1 MTPFTDLIAQGTAHA
16 WLFIPS
22 AIVLGALHG
31 LEPGHSKTMMAAF
44 IIAVRGTVRQAV
56 LLGVCAT
63 LSHTAIVWVIALGGM
78 YLWRG
83 VDSAT
88 LEPYFQLASGV
99 IIVGMALWMLWRS
112 RREQA
117 LAAVA
122 EHDHG
127 PGHDQGGHGHSHDHG
142 GHGHDHGHSHDH
154 GPGHDHGHDKGHG
167 GHAPGGA
174 PRIDTGH
181 GILRLEVF
189 EDGVP
194 PRFRLRTESGHGWKA
209 AQVSLATERP
219 DGGRQTFAFVDRDG
233 YLESVEEI
241 PEPHEFTARL
251 TLAHGDHG
259 HHYDV
264 AFVEH
269 DHGGSDHMHEELRGL
284 ELATGYQDAH
294 ELAHANDIRRR
305 FADTKVTTGQIIIFG
320 LTGGLIPCPG
330 AITVL
335 LLCLQ
340 LKQITLGAVLVL
352 CFSIGLALTMVTSGV
367 IAALSVKHVS
377 KRWSGFGEIVRKA
390 PFVSGAVILLIGIY
404 IGVNGWLALPR

>member
-1 MTPFTDLIAQGTAHA
+1 MTSFTDLLAQGAAHA

-44 IIAVRGTVRQAV
+44 IIAVRGTVKQAV
-56 LLGVCAT
+56 LLGLCAT
-63 LSHTAIVWVIALGGM
+63 LSHTLIVWVIALGGM

-83 VDSAT
+83 VDSET
-88 LEPYFQLASGV
+88 LEPYFQLTSGL
-99 IIVGMALWMLWRS
+99 IIVGMALWMLWRT
-112 RREQA
+112 RREQQ

-122 EHDHG
+122 THD
-127 PGHDQGGHGHSHDHG
+127 HGHSHGHDHG
-142 GHGHDHGHSHDH
+142 SGHDHGHSHDH
-154 GPGHDHGHDKGHG
+154 GPAHDHGHG
-167 GHAPGGA
+167 GHAPGGS

-181 GILRLEVF
+181 GVLRLEVF

-194 PRFRLRTESGHGWKA
+194 PRFRIHVESGHGWKPG
-209 AQVSLATERP
+209 QVGLETERP
-219 DGGRQTFAFVDRDG
+219 DGSRQAFSFVDRKG
-233 YLESVEEI
+233 YLESLEEI
-241 PEPHEFTARL
+241 PEPHDFVARV
-251 TLAHGDHG
+251 TLSHGDHG

-269 DHGGSDHMHEELRGL
+269 DHGGHDHLHEELRGL
-284 ELATGYQDAH
+284 DLAAGYQDAH

-305 FADTKVTTGQIIIFG
+305 FADQKVTTGQIVIFG

-340 LKQITLGAVLVL
+340 LKQIALGAVLVL

-390 PFVSGAVILLIGIY
+390 PFVSGVVILLIGVY
-404 IGVNGWLALPR
+404 IGVNGWIALQGGGH